1 MISFREF
8 VTNQIQ
14 MAKGNEPEFLA
25 AHPTKYQDPY
35 VAYGHAMRPDI
46 NTALPDPEQ
55 EAQKLEKLRKHLQN
69 KVTKYQAT
77 RKYMDDIDQ
86 LEKLSKQNAVQQS
99 KRAITIP

>member
-1 MISFREF
+1 MITFREF

-25 AHPTKYQDPY
+25 ANPTKYQDPN

-46 NTALPDPEQ
+46 STALPDPEQ

-69 KVTKYQAT
+69 KVEKYQAH
-77 RKYMDDIDQ
+77 RRYMDDIGQ
-86 LEKLSKQNAVQQS
+86 LEKLSKERAIQQS
-99 KRAITIP
+99 KNAITMP